1 MKVKS
6 YMKRFVYADNAATTP
21 VSQTVLNAML
31 PYYTEKYGNPS
42 SLYAVGREAKKALE
56 EAREIVA
63 NHLGALPNEIFFT
76 SGGSEADNW
85 AIKGVAH
92 ELAKKGK
99 KHIITS
105 KFEHHAVL
113 HTTEALEKE
122 GFEVT
127 YLDVYE
133 NGIVKPEDVE
143 KAIREDTALVTIM
156 YANNEI
162 GTIQPISEIGAI
174 CKKHGVLFHTDAVQA
189 VGNVRINVKEEN
201 IDLLSLS
208 GHKLHAPKGVGAL
221 YVRRGI
227 RLPNLISGGAQ
238 ERGKRAGT
246 ENVAGIV
253 ALSVAMNEA
262 YANLDE
268 RNARLI
274 RMRDRLIE
282 GASKIERSRLNGDPV
297 KRLPGNFNM
306 CFEGIEGES
315 LLLKLDFA
323 GICASSG
330 SACTSGSLDP
340 SHVLLAI
347 GLPHE
352 IAHGSLRISFSDQN
366 TEEDVDYILEVLPGI
381 VSYLREIS
389 PLWDEII
396 NKNK

>member
-1 MKVKS
+1 
-6 YMKRFVYADNAATTP
+6 MKRFVYADNAATTP

-56 EAREIVA
+56 EARENVA

-127 YLDVYE
+127 YLEVYE

-189 VGNVRINVKEEN
+189 VGNIKINVKEEN

-253 ALSVAMNEA
+253 ALSVAMDEA
-262 YANLDE
+262 YTNLDE

-282 GASKIERSRLNGDPV
+282 GASKIERSRLNGDPI

-381 VSYLREIS
+381 VSYLRDIS

>member
-1 MKVKS
+1 
-6 YMKRFVYADNAATTP
+6 MKRFVYADNAATTP
-21 VSQTVLNAML
+21 VSQTVLSAML

-56 EAREIVA
+56 EARENVA

-127 YLDVYE
+127 YLEVYE

-189 VGNVRINVKEEN
+189 VGNVKINVKEEN

-253 ALSVAMNEA
+253 ALSVAMDEA

-282 GASKIERSRLNGDPV
+282 GASKIERSRLNGDAV

-381 VSYLREIS
+381 VSYLRDIS
-389 PLWDEII
+389 PLWDEIM

>member
-1 MKVKS
+1 
-6 YMKRFVYADNAATTP
+6 MKRFVYADNAATTP

-56 EAREIVA
+56 QARENVA

-127 YLDVYE
+127 YLEVYE

-143 KAIREDTALVTIM
+143 QAIREDTALVTIM

-189 VGNVRINVKEEN
+189 VGNVKINVKEEN

-221 YVRRGI
+221 YIRRGI

-262 YANLDE
+262 YANLEE

-366 TEEDVDYILEVLPGI
+366 NEEDVDYILEVLPGI
-381 VSYLREIS
+381 VSYLRDIS